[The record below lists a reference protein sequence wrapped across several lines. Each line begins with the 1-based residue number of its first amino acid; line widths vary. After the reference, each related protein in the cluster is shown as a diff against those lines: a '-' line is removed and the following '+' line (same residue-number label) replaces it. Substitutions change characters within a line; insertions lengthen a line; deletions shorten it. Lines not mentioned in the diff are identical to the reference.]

1 MAFAKAPL
9 PTPSNDPINDPEP
22 TLGILGRLGAWSV
35 AHKRR
40 VFLTW
45 LLIVVVLGI
54 FAPNVEKAL
63 SGAGWQ
69 ADGSQSVAVRTLA
82 QKDFGGQASSAIEVV
97 ANSAPPLSSPR
108 EAATVLSVEKML
120 KANPDISE
128 VVSPVPGISISANDK
143 TAIVLGGAAADP
155 NTMVRV
161 ADALKA

>member
-1 MAFAKAPL
+1 MSTLRPVE
-9 PTPSNDPINDPEP
+9 TTSNDRPIDHRESTPGP
-22 TLGILGRLGAWSV
+22 LGRLGAWSV
-35 AHKRR
+35 RNKRH

-45 LLIVVVLGI
+45 LLVVIVLGI

-97 ANSAPPLSSPR
+97 VNSNSSLSSPR
-108 EAATVLSVEKML
+108 AVATILSVEKML

-128 VVSPVPGISISANDK
+128 VVSPVPGISISANGK
-143 TAIVLGGAAADP
+143 TAIVLG
-155 NTMVRV
+155 
-161 ADALKA
+161 